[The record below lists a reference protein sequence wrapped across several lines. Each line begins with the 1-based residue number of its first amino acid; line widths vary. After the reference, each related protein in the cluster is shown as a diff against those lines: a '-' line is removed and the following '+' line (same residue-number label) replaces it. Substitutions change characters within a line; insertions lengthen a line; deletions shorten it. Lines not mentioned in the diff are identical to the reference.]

1 MARTKSA
8 ATAAPEPTSAPH
20 TAPETPSSE
29 QVTLVGRL
37 CADPVLRHT
46 ASGIAVTNLRIAVNR
61 EGEDATFHSCVAWKR
76 TAETVAQYLKKGRLV
91 EVTGVPRERTWT
103 DKDGATRTSTEI
115 NAFRVQF
122 VRRQPAAAA
131 ADQAVA

>member
-1 MARTKSA
+1 MSRTKSA
-8 ATAAPEPTSAPH
+8 ATAAPEPTSAPQA
-20 TAPETPSSE
+20 APATPASE

-37 CADPVLRHT
+37 CADPVLRRT
-46 ASGIAVTNLRIAVNR
+46 QSGIAVANLRIAVNH
-61 EGEDATFHSCVAWKR
+61 EGEEATFHTVIAWKR

-103 DKDGATRTSTEI
+103 DKDGAERTSTEI

-131 ADQAVA
+131 DQAVA